1 MAETRPVT
9 TKKMLQPFGGIN
21 AAASRQQLKEKALLT
36 MTRQECFD
44 LGYLTVK
51 DLDDEE
57 LRYGRCRDRN
67 GKIPTRTGTTE
78 VIPKEQYDAM
88 IAEHELRFKQKLRQN
103 LDDMLDVMIEVAKDD
118 TVEPRDRFE
127 AAKYLAERVWGK
139 TPETVN
145 VTVKTAP
152 WEDLLNQ
159 VTGIAAMTRAEHRQM
174 DNAGIVEAD
183 WYDEESDR
191 PDEAEL
197 PEHDQGQP
205 QRPIRPQE
213 AAEPANVER
222 DKVVDVDGQEHAE
235 AKQAVRGYVDNGH
248 PSDEAKLVHRLMAPP
263 SEEAGAE
270 RLLDQRPPGYVAN
283 NDKQVPFTDADTYGH
298 RKAQSRDYAQQTRD
312 AAALARRRKEARDAR
327 NDAKKHRKIA
337 RAMGADAIKD
347 EITGATINDDGQV
360 QFE

>member
-67 GKIPTRTGTTE
+67 GKIPTTNGKTE
-78 VIPKEQYDAM
+78 LIPKEQYDAM
-88 IAEHELRFKQKLRQN
+88 VMEHELRFKQKLRQN
-103 LDDMLDVMIEVAKDD
+103 LDDMLDVMVDVAKDD

-127 AAKYLAERVWGK
+127 AAKYLFERVAGR

-145 VTVKTAP
+145 VNVKTAP

-183 WYDEESDR
+183 WYDETSDR

-197 PEHDQGQP
+197 PEHNQDQP
-205 QRPIRPQE
+205 QRPIWSQE
-213 AAEPANVER
+213 AAEPADVER
-222 DKVVDVDGQEHAE
+222 DKVVDVDGQEHTE

-248 PSDEAKLVHRLMAPP
+248 PSEEMHRLMAPP
-263 SEEAGAE
+263 SEQAGAE
-270 RLLDQRPPGYVAN
+270 GLPGPDQRPPGYVAN
-283 NDKQVPFTDADTYGH
+283 NDKQVPYTDADTYGH
-298 RKAQSRDYAQQTRD
+298 RKAQSKDYAQQTRD
-312 AAALARRRKEARDAR
+312 AADLARRRKEARDAR